1 MLLSNGNFALLDA
14 AGAIKWSTNTANL
27 GGNRVVL
34 RDDGNVVLL
43 NTAGGIVWQSGKTS
57 PC

>member
-1 MLLSNGNFALLDA
+1 MLMSNGNFALLDA